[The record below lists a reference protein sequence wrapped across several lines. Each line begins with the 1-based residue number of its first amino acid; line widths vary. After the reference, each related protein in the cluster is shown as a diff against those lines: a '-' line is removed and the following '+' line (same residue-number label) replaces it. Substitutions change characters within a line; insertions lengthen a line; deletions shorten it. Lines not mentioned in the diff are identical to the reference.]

1 MLVPSQLESKDQSQ
15 SGWSWRALYGRAL
28 EWLVFVLMI
37 VLFVEVTLGIVFR
50 IMGQSLSWY
59 DEVASIL
66 LAWLTFYG
74 SALASFKRGHIGCPE
89 LVDSLRPRLRRWVG
103 IFSQLLVVGFF
114 GLMAIVGF
122 QIMPILATDFM
133 TSLSDVPMSLVQSVI
148 PISACLILISEL
160 DELFRLVLGRPR
172 QTLSGH

>member
-1 MLVPSQLESKDQSQ
+1 MASQ
-15 SGWSWRALYGRAL
+15 SELVRQDPSAVGWSWRSVYGRAL

-50 IMGQSLSWY
+50 ALGQSLSWY

-74 SALASFKRGHIGCPE
+74 SALASFKRAHIGCPE
-89 LVDSLRPRLRRWVG
+89 LVDSFEPGLRRGVAVVA
-103 IFSQLLVVGFF
+103 QLLVVGFF
-114 GLMAIVGF
+114 GLLAYVGF
-122 QIMPILATDFM
+122 EIMPILATDFM
-133 TSLSDVPMSLVQSVI
+133 TSLPDVPMSLVQSVI
-148 PISACLILISEL
+148 PISACLILISEV
-160 DELFRLVLGRPR
+160 DELFRLVSGRPC

>member
-1 MLVPSQLESKDQSQ
+1 MANPSELVRQDPSAL
-15 SGWSWRALYGRAL
+15 GWSWRSTYGRAL

-50 IMGQSLSWY
+50 ALGQSLSWY

-74 SALASFKRGHIGCPE
+74 SALASLRRAHIGCPE
-89 LVDSLRPRLRRWVG
+89 LVDSFQPDLRRSVA
-103 IFSQLLVVGFF
+103 IVAQLFVVGFF
-114 GLMAIVGF
+114 GLLAYVGF
-122 QIMPILATDFM
+122 EILPILATDFM
-133 TSLSDVPMSLVQSVI
+133 TSLPDVPMSLVQSVI
-148 PISACLILISEL
+148 PISACLILISEI
-160 DELFRLVLGRPR
+160 DELFRLVSGRPC

>member
-1 MLVPSQLESKDQSQ
+1 MSVSSQLHSQDQPEQ
-15 SGWSWRALYGRAL
+15 GWSWRSFYGRSL

-37 VLFVEVTLGIVFR
+37 VLFIEVTLGIVFR
-50 IMGQSLSWY
+50 AIGQSLSWY

-74 SALASFKRGHIGCPE
+74 SALASFKRAHIGCAE
-89 LVDSLRPRLRRWVG
+89 LVDSFQPALRRTFAVVA
-103 IFSQLLVVGFF
+103 QLLVIGFF
-114 GLMAIVGF
+114 GLLAYVGF

-133 TSLSDVPMSLVQSVI
+133 TSLPDVPMSLVQSVI
-148 PISACLILISEL
+148 PISACLILVSEL
-160 DELFRLVLGRPR
+160 DELFRLLTGRPC

>member
-1 MLVPSQLESKDQSQ
+1 MTVPTQAGTQDQSDL
-15 SGWSWRALYGRAL
+15 GWSWRTLYGRAL

-50 IMGQSLSWY
+50 AMGQSLSWY

-74 SALASFKRGHIGCPE
+74 SALASFKRAHIGCPE
-89 LVDSLRPRLRRWVG
+89 LIDSFQPGLRRWMA

-114 GLMAIVGF
+114 SLMAYVGF
-122 QIMPILATDFM
+122 QIMPILTTDFM
-133 TSLSDVPMSLVQSVI
+133 TSLPDVPMSLVQSVI
-148 PISACLILISEL
+148 PISACLILISEF
-160 DELFRLVLGRPR
+160 DELFRLVLGRPC